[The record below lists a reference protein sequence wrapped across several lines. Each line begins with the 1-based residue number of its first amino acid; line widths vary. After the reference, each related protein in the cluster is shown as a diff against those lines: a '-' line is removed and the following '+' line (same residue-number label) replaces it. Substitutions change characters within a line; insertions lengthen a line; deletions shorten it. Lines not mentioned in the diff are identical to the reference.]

1 MSRPNAEV
9 SVDLGSPAVD
19 SQLMQEPVLYGLAS
33 VLGKVEHWV
42 YDRDKPGHASEPERE
57 IRLRQAAIVLSRV
70 LNRLPASIEVVEFI
84 VSLSSR
90 RRFVLL
96 TMFQQSNPALTGDLT
111 QCAYQNRE
119 QSRACAHYIHWL
131 DVVQR
136 AQQIQQIFSAE
147 NAAKVCAVLARSKQR
162 PAGA

>member
-1 MSRPNAEV
+1 MSGSKTEIN
-9 SVDLGSPAVD
+9 VDLGSPAVD

-42 YDRDKPGHASEPERE
+42 YDRDKPGHASERERE
-57 IRLRQAAIVLSRV
+57 VRLNQAANVLSGIV
-70 LNRLPASIEVVEFI
+70 DRLPASIEVIEFI

-96 TMFQQSNPALTGDLT
+96 SMFDQSNPSLAGELTHF
-111 QCAYQNRE
+111 AYQHRE
-119 QSRACAHYIHWL
+119 QHRACSHYIHWL

-136 AQQIQQIFSAE
+136 AQQIQQIFSSD
-147 NAAKVCAVLARSKQR
+147 NAAKVCAVLARSRHR
-162 PAGA
+162 PAGV